1 MKRKTQR
8 FRSIIALIT
17 MLALCLTLC
26 VTQAFAVTQ
35 AEIDEIQRQKD
46 ELTAMRQ
53 QNGAYRCR
61 YAPFTVLRALA

>member
-1 MKRKTQR
+1 MKRKNPCFRR
-8 FRSIIALIT
+8 FIALIT
-17 MLALCLTLC
+17 MLALCLSLC
-26 VTQAFAVTQ
+26 MTQAFAVTQ